1 MRIANIGV
9 VGCGYWGPNL
19 IRNFSALDNV
29 RVTAVS
35 DKRKERLDFVARQ
48 FPAIKTLTTDAEQ
61 VLHSPKVDAVVISTP
76 VSTHFSLGMEALSN
90 GKHIFLEKPFTAT
103 VEQGEKL
110 IETAAKHDLR
120 IMVDHTFIY
129 TGAVETIKR
138 LIDNGDLGDLYYF
151 DSVRVNLGLFQHD
164 VNVIWDLAPHDVSI
178 MDHLLGRP
186 PRAISATGV
195 AHFEN
200 GIENIAYISA
210 FYDNN
215 LLGHIHVN
223 WLAPVKVRKTLLSGS
238 KRMVIYDDME
248 PSEKIKIYDRGID
261 VVHDREAIYNI
272 LIEYRTGDMLAPKI
286 DLTEAL
292 KRVTAEFADSI
303 DQSRAPLTDGH
314 AGLRVVRILEAA
326 NKSIRSS
333 GKCIELPRS

>member
-1 MRIANIGV
+1 MNIGV
-9 VGCGYWGPNL
+9 IGCGYWGPNL
-19 IRNFSALDNV
+19 IRNFAAMDNV
-29 RVTAVS
+29 AVTAVA
-35 DKRKERLDFVARQ
+35 DLRPERLEFIRRRY
-48 FPAIKTLTTDAEQ
+48 PAIGLLTTDADE
-61 VLHSPKVDAVVISTP
+61 LIRSPQVDAVVISTP
-76 VSTHFSLGMEALSN
+76 VSTHFSLGMEALTH
-90 GKHIFLEKPFTAT
+90 GKHLFLEKPFTAT
-103 VEQGEKL
+103 VEQGERL
-110 IETAAKHDLR
+110 IDTAERNNLR

-138 LIDNGDLGDLYYF
+138 LIESGDLGELYYF

-186 PRAISATGV
+186 PKAIAATGV

-272 LIEYRTGDMLAPKI
+272 LIEYRTGDMLAPKV

-292 KRVTAEFADSI
+292 KKVTAEFVNAI
-303 DQSRAPLTDGH
+303 DRNRAPLTDGH

-333 GKCIELPRS
+333 GACIELSQG

>member
-1 MRIANIGV
+1 MNIGII
-9 VGCGYWGPNL
+9 GAGYWGPNL
-19 IRNFSALDNV
+19 IRNFSAMDDV
-29 RVTAVS
+29 AVTAVA
-35 DKRKERLDFVARQ
+35 DLRPERLDFIRRRY
-48 FPAIKTLTTDAEQ
+48 PAIPMFTTDANELLQ
-61 VLHSPKVDAVVISTP
+61 SPDIDAVVISTP
-76 VSTHFSLGMEALSN
+76 VSTHFSLGMEALAN
-90 GKHIFLEKPFTAT
+90 GKHLFLEKPFTAT

-110 IETAAKHDLR
+110 IETAEKYNLL

-129 TGAVETIKR
+129 TGAVETIKK
-138 LIDNGDLGDLYYF
+138 LIDSGDLGELYYF

-178 MDHLLGRP
+178 MDHLLGRQ

-292 KRVTAEFADSI
+292 KKVTAEFVAAI
-303 DQSRAPLTDGH
+303 NENRAPLTDGH

-326 NKSIRSS
+326 NKSIRSN
-333 GKCIELPRS
+333 GKSIELSQG